1 MYMEKQGNFK
11 VFAERIVF
19 LLSDKGKATD
29 KEYSAS
35 KLAEDLG
42 IDIRILSLV
51 FNQELNTTYPKYVNR
66 LRIEKAVRLLKKEK
80 NLTIEKVGERC
91 GFRNRMSFYLN
102 FNKVLGVTPKEYR
115 DGKYKMM
122 QRSSASVSCLKIT
135 LKTLAMKF
143 PEDTLWQR
151 KENKWHGCSPS
162 RETIFIIG
170 DGKRK
175 ELREVFPVTIISSVG
190 EEQIEIENV

>member
-1 MYMEKQGNFK
+1 MEKQGKFK

-29 KEYSAS
+29 KEYSAA
-35 KLAEDLG
+35 KLAADLG
-42 IDIRILSLV
+42 IDIRMLSLV
-51 FNQELNTTYPKYVNR
+51 FNQEMKTTYPKYVNR
-66 LRIEKAVRLLKKEK
+66 LRIEKAVRLLKKKEK
-80 NLTIEKVGERC
+80 NLTIEEVGERC

-102 FNKVLGVTPKEYR
+102 FNKVLGITPKEYR

-122 QRSSASVSCLKIT
+122 QRSSVSVSCLKIT

-151 KENKWHGCSPS
+151 KENKWHGYSPS